1 MLGISSS
8 TVVAIGG
15 GIVALSYSSSMMI
28 VEKIGVFSMGRVLW
42 SG

>member
-1 MLGISSS
+1 MGIGSS

-15 GIVALSYSSSMMI
+15 GIVALSYSSSI
-28 VEKIGVFSMGRVLW
+28 ITVEKIGVFLVGRVLW